1 MLSRAPHDLLLC
13 SLGRY
18 SRRDSMSIGMDTVAA
33 RVAHRLIRQPSRRE
47 RLMAEQPR
55 SSLFTH
61 VILTVLEQTINTLR
75 QLACRGHD
83 RFAAAVIKTTLL
95 KLFNIKQT

>member
-1 MLSRAPHDLLLC
+1 
-13 SLGRY
+13 
-18 SRRDSMSIGMDTVAA
+18 
-33 RVAHRLIRQPSRRE
+33 
-47 RLMAEQPR
+47 MAEQPR